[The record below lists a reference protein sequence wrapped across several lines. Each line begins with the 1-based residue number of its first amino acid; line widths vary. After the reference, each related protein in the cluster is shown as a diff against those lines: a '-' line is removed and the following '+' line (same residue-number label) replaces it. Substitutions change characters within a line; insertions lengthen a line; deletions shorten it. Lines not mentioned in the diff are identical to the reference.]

1 MKQLFIMVLL
11 AAALASRAADNLPE
25 AGNTNRLLIDLPTVL
40 RLAGAQNLDVQIAQ
54 QRVAEARANRESS
67 TWRFFP
73 SITPGASYRRHD
85 DLIQDVAGNI
95 IDVHKQAY
103 TVGPS
108 LDVQLQLGDA
118 IYHHLAAR
126 QLEKASD
133 HALETQRQD
142 SLVAAANGYFD
153 LAKAR
158 AAVQVASES
167 VSISTNY
174 TEQIRHGLDAG
185 IAFKGDLL
193 RVQVQGERDLLAL
206 QRAQA
211 QEKVASARLVE
222 TLHLEGTV
230 ELVPAETEPIK
241 IQLFSNELSLNSLVT
256 QALSHRPELKQRQ
269 ALAEAARD
277 DKNGAVYGPIIPNLG
292 AQVFAG
298 GLGGGIDNGPKTFGA
313 SEDYVLTLGWK
324 IGPGGLFDRGRI
336 KASESRLKVAELTT
350 AKQQDQI
357 TRQVVENV
365 ARVRSL
371 FDQVATTQRAIEAA
385 QETLQLS
392 RERKDFAVGVV
403 LEVIQAEQELT
414 RARLDY
420 LSAVSDFNS
429 AQYELAKAVGG
440 LSNGQSPNGGSK
452 P

>member
-1 MKQLFIMVLL
+1 MKPFLIMVLL
-11 AAALASRAADNLPE
+11 AAALPSRGADTVSDG
-25 AGNTNRLLIDLPTVL
+25 GNTNRLLIDLPTVL

-108 LDVQLQLGDA
+108 LDVQLLLGDA
-118 IYHHLAAR
+118 IYSHLAAR

-142 SLVAAANGYFD
+142 SLVAAAKGYFD
-153 LAKAR
+153 LSKAR
-158 AAVQVASES
+158 AAVLVASES
-167 VSISTNY
+167 VGISTNY
-174 TEQIRHGLDAG
+174 SRQVRHAFDAG

-193 RVQVQGERDLLAL
+193 RVEVQGERDLLTL
-206 QRAQA
+206 QQAQE

-222 TLHLEGTV
+222 TLHLDGTV

-241 IQLFSNELSLNSLVT
+241 IQLFTNEVALNSLVT
-256 QALSHRPELKQRQ
+256 QALSHRPELKERQ

-277 DKNGAVYGPIIPNLG
+277 GKNGAVYGPIIPNLG

-298 GLGGGIDNGPKTFGA
+298 GLGGGINDGPKTFGA

-336 KASESRLKVAELTT
+336 KASESRLQVAELTT
-350 AKQQDQI
+350 EKQRDEI
-357 TRQVVENV
+357 TRQVVVSV
-365 ARVRSL
+365 ARVHSL
-371 FDQVATTQRAIEAA
+371 SEQVATTQRAIEAA

-392 RERKDFAVGVV
+392 RERKDFAVGAV

-420 LSAVSDFNS
+420 LGAVSDFNS

-440 LSNGQSPNGGSK
+440 LPEGQSSNGASK